1 MDSSL
6 VDLPALTHRIIT
18 GLPAAAAIAGGAIV
32 LRIALTRGLALL
44 ADRTSLRQESVMPFS
59 KAMSA
64 LITVAAIV
72 LMLGVFGFNLGGLWA
87 MLATVLGMIAIGFVA
102 VWSVLSNMLCTV
114 ILLIFRPFAIGDE
127 VEFAAEPVRGQVV
140 NLNFVFTTLRT
151 EDGALLQIPNNLF
164 FQKVIKRRPG
174 SGTISLA
181 QQLGRVQPADA

>member
-32 LRIALTRGLALL
+32 LRVALTRGLALL
-44 ADRTSLRQESVMPFS
+44 ADRTSLRHESVMPFS